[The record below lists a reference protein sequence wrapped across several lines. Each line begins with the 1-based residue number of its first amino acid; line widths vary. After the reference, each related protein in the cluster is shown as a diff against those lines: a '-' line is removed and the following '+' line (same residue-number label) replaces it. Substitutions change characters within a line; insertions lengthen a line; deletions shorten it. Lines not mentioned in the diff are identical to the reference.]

1 LFGWSSLAANAP
13 AVAEYA
19 QSRTDNSEPRT
30 KNPERPT
37 PNVELNHEHEPGTR
51 NVERGT
57 AWLFAA
63 CAIALTTLAQPA
75 VVEAA
80 GRLVTFRAA
89 DGRVLTGLFVE
100 APRRPAPAVV
110 LVPMLGRSRDDWQS
124 VAQRLAE
131 ANISSL
137 AIDLPSASLP
147 GEAAALTAWHTDVRA
162 AVEHLSS
169 RGDVRSGGVGVAGAS
184 LGANLAVLAAAA
196 DTRIRSL
203 ALVSP
208 TLDYRGVRIE
218 APMRQYAAR
227 PALLIASL
235 KDPFAARTVRELTKQ
250 SPGPR
255 EARWGEAPAHGT
267 MLLAREPD
275 LVRALA
281 EWFQRT
287 LG

>member
-1 LFGWSSLAANAP
+1 MALPVRLLLLGSLAF
-13 AVAEYA
+13 
-19 QSRTDNSEPRT
+19 
-30 KNPERPT
+30 
-37 PNVELNHEHEPGTR
+37 L
-51 NVERGT
+51 
-57 AWLFAA
+57 
-63 CAIALTTLAQPA
+63 ALQPS
-75 VVEAA
+75 VSAA
-80 GRLVTFRAA
+80 GRTVTFRAT
-89 DGRVLTGLFVE
+89 DGRMLVGVFIE

-110 LVPMLGRSRDDWQS
+110 LVPMLGRSKDDWQG

-137 AIDLPSASLP
+137 AIDLPGSALP
-147 GEAAALTAWHTDVRA
+147 GEAPALVAWHADVRA

-169 RGDVRSGGVGVAGAS
+169 RPDVRPGAVGVAGAS

-196 DTRIRSL
+196 DPRVRSL

-208 TLDYRGVRIE
+208 SLDYRGVRIE
-218 APMRQYAAR
+218 TPMRQYAAR

-235 KDPFAARTVRELTKQ
+235 RDPLAARTVRELTKAP
-250 SPGPR
+250 PGPR
-255 EARWGEAPAHGT
+255 EARWADSPAHGT

-275 LVRALA
+275 LVRALV